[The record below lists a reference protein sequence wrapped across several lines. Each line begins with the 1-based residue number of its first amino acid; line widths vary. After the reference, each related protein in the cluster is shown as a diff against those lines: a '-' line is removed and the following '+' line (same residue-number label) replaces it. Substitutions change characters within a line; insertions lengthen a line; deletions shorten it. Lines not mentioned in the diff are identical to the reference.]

1 MRLERRLRALEA
13 RVSADP
19 LVLFFAD
26 GSTVKIGCRRDY
38 LLDLFVGAN
47 DQANLSPQ
55 RAAHLELI
63 FKSVGAK
70 EPGGAHM
77 VEVLKSVLDGPSRD
91 MSSRLD
97 DSE

>member
-1 MRLERRLRALEA
+1 MRFERRLRALET
-13 RVSADP
+13 RMTADP
-19 LVLFFAD
+19 VILFFAD
-26 GSTVKIGCRRDY
+26 GSTAKICCRRDY
-38 LLDLFVGAN
+38 LLDLLVGAN

-70 EPGGAHM
+70 EPGGGHM
-77 VEVLKSVLDGPSRD
+77 VEVLKSMLDRPSRD
-91 MSSRLD
+91 LSSRLD

>member
-13 RVSADP
+13 KVSADP
-19 LVLFFAD
+19 LILFFAD
-26 GSTVKIGCRRDY
+26 GSTAKICCRRGY
-38 LLDLFVGAN
+38 LLDLLVGAN

-70 EPGGAHM
+70 EPGGGHM
-77 VEVLKSVLDGPSRD
+77 VEVLKSVLARPSQD
-91 MSSRLD
+91 LSSRLD